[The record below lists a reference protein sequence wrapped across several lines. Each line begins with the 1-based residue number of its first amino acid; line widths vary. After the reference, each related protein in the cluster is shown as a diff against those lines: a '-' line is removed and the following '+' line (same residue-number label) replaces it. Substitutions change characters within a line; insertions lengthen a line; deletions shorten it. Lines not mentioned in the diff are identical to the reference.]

1 MSKWR
6 DTYKVNPSSD
16 CFPIMSQ
23 DELDA
28 LAAED
33 PADPRGACEDDGVK
47 IIRHRA
53 WDYMSDEALRMAE
66 AFLAEHG
73 HRAIAQ
79 ADDRV
84 LMYALVRRRLV
95 GVTNNQRSVNHHSG
109 QLGCAAERL
118 LLAHRVISLPR
129 SNRVAFGVKRTSTV
143 GPAPSSAQELAPPT
157 DAGGHYV
164 IVAACRHRGKPYGT
178 QL

>member
-6 DTYKVNPSSD
+6 DTYKVHPSSD
-16 CFPIMSQ
+16 CFPIMSE

-33 PADPRGACEDDGVK
+33 PADPRGASEDEGVK
-47 IIRHRA
+47 LIRHRA

-118 LLAHRVISLPR
+118 LLAQSGH
-129 SNRVAFGVKRTSTV
+129 
-143 GPAPSSAQELAPPT
+143 PT
-157 DAGGHYV
+157 CTDE
-164 IVAACRHRGKPYGT
+164 CP
-178 QL
+178 